1 MPASPSL
8 PDEAEHPA
16 RRKLPEGVR
25 SFRELRE
32 GGCYYVDKT
41 QYMIRLVSE
50 GRHYVLSRPR
60 HFGKSLFLD
69 TLQELFEGNEPLF
82 EGLDIHDHWNW
93 SVRYPVVRLDF
104 GPGEFS
110 APGSLE
116 ADLMAQLA
124 AIERRM
130 GLRIESRAV
139 PERFAMLLKAL
150 HERTGQRVIVLVDEY
165 DKPILDAMKEPEVAR
180 ANRKALRNLYAV
192 LGSSDARIGFTFFTG
207 VGKFSRSSLFSGHPD
222 VEDITLDPRFS
233 AICGFTD
240 PELDTVFAP
249 ELPGLDRDAIR
260 DWYHGYGWL
269 GDENVYCPHDVLAL
283 FRNRKFSAWWLE
295 TGTPELLVRT
305 LCRRRVSS
313 AAMAAMPCTH
323 DLLSVFDVDHIG
335 TEALLFQ
342 GGYLTVAGRE
352 EPDGAAPYRLGYPNR
367 AVRQRLNE
375 HMLRYL
381 VKNTTRRM
389 ANQVRL
395 YRTLAAND
403 LSHLGKLF
411 RRFFSSIPRE
421 WYVHHD
427 MAGYEGYCASVFYSY
442 FAALGF
448 DVTVEDN
455 TSRGRVEMAVLFR
468 DNVYLFEF
476 KVVEVAGEA
485 AASARSSGGF
495 ADKYRYLN
503 HPIHLVAVAFSKER
517 RRVVS
522 FEVVPAA
529 SPEVER

>member
-1 MPASPSL
+1 MPASRSL
-8 PDEAEHPA
+8 PDEAEHAA
-16 RRKLPEGVR
+16 RRKLPAGVHT
-25 SFRELRE
+25 FREMRE
-32 GGCYYVDKT
+32 DDCYYVDKT
-41 QYMIRLVSE
+41 EYMIRLASE

-69 TLQELFEGNEPLF
+69 TLKELFEGNEPLF
-82 EGLDIHDHWNW
+82 EGLDIHEHWNW
-93 SVRYPVVRLDF
+93 SERYPVVSLDF
-104 GPGEFS
+104 GPGTFS
-110 APGSLE
+110 EPDSLE
-116 ADLMAQLA
+116 DDLMAQLA
-124 AIERRM
+124 AVEHGM
-130 GLRIESRAV
+130 GLRIEHQVVSG
-139 PERFAMLLKAL
+139 RFAMLLKAL
-150 HERTGQRVIVLVDEY
+150 HERTGQRVIVLIDEY

-180 ANRKALRNLYAV
+180 ANRNALRELYSV
-192 LGSSDARIGFTFFTG
+192 LGSSDAHIGFTFLTG
-207 VGKFSRSSLFSGHPD
+207 VSKFSTVSLFSGHPD
-222 VEDITLDPRFS
+222 IEDITLDPRFS

-269 GDENVYCPHDVLAL
+269 GDEKVYCPYDILAL

-295 TGTPELLVRT
+295 TGTSEFLVQA
-305 LCRRRVSS
+305 LCRRRISSVS
-313 AAMAAMPCTH
+313 MAAMPCSH
-323 DLLSVFDVDHIG
+323 ELLSAFDVDHIG

-342 GGYLTVAGRE
+342 GGYLTVTARE
-352 EPDGAAPYRLGYPNR
+352 ELGGATLYRLGYPNR

-375 HMLRYL
+375 QMLRYL
-381 VKNTTRRM
+381 VKNATRQM
-389 ANQVRL
+389 ANHVRL

-403 LSHLGKLF
+403 FPRLKKLF
-411 RRFFSSIPRE
+411 RRFFTSIPRE

-448 DVTVEDN
+448 QVTVEDN
-455 TSRGRVEMAVLFR
+455 TSRGRVDMAVLFH

-476 KVVEVAGEA
+476 KVVEIAGEA
-485 AASARSSGGF
+485 AASARLSGGGV

-503 HPIHLVAVAFSKER
+503 QPIHLVAVEFSKDR

-522 FEVVPAA
+522 FEVVQAA
-529 SPEVER
+529 P

>member
-1 MPASPSL
+1 MPAPRSL

-16 RRKLPEGVR
+16 RRKLPAGVR

-32 GGCYYVDKT
+32 GDCYYVDKT
-41 QYMIRLVSE
+41 EYMIRLASE

-69 TLQELFEGNEPLF
+69 TLKELFEGNESLF

-104 GPGEFS
+104 GPGMFS
-110 APGSLE
+110 EPGGLE

-124 AIERRM
+124 AVEQEM
-130 GLRIESRAV
+130 GLRIESQV
-139 PERFAMLLKAL
+139 VSERFAMLLKAL
-150 HERTGQRVIVLVDEY
+150 HERTGQRVIVLIDEY
-165 DKPILDAMKEPEVAR
+165 DKPVLDAMKEPEVAR
-180 ANRKALRNLYAV
+180 ANRDALRNLYAV
-192 LGSSDARIGFTFFTG
+192 LGSSDAHIGFTFLTG
-207 VGKFSRSSLFSGHPD
+207 VSKFSRASLFSGHPD

-233 AICGFTD
+233 AVCGFTD
-240 PELDTVFAP
+240 PELDTVFGP

-269 GDENVYCPHDVLAL
+269 GDEKVYCPHDILAL
-283 FRNRKFSAWWLE
+283 FRNRKFNAWWLE
-295 TGTPELLVRT
+295 TGTPEFLVQA
-305 LCRRRVSS
+305 LCQRRISS
-313 AAMAAMPCTH
+313 VAMAEMPCSH
-323 DLLSVFDVDHIG
+323 ELLSAFDADHIG

-342 GGYLTVAGRE
+342 GGYLTVTARGE
-352 EPDGAAPYRLGYPNR
+352 LGGVTLYRLGYPNR

-375 HMLRYL
+375 QMLRYL
-381 VKNTTRRM
+381 VKNTTRQM
-389 ANQVRL
+389 ANHVRL

-403 LSHLGKLF
+403 FPRLRKLF
-411 RRFFSSIPRE
+411 RRFFTSIPRE

-448 DVTVEDN
+448 KVTVEDN
-455 TSRGRVEMAVLFR
+455 TSRGRVDMAVLFR

-476 KVVEVAGEA
+476 KVVEVAGET
-485 AASARSSGGF
+485 AASARLSGGF

-503 HPIHLVAVAFSKER
+503 HPIHLVAVEFSKEQ

-522 FEVVPAA
+522 FEVVQAA
-529 SPEVER
+529 P